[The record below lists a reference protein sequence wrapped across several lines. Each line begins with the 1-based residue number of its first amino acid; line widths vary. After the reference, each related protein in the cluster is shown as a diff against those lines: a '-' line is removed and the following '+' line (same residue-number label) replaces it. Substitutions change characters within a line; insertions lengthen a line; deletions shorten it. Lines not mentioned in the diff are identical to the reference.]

1 MTLRDDKK
9 KLSTWLFN
17 PFLFVGGERILL
29 IGLII
34 AAVHI
39 PIGYFLNVRFDGAI
53 DMHLVPTDVGL
64 LTPVIDV
71 LIAWLSMAGC
81 MFAAAKIFQSPM
93 RLIDIAGAVLVA
105 RIPLLLSIGPV
116 LLLEPDFQSIEE
128 LLNLQGS
135 ELYQLAALS
144 VISLLFLIWFFVLLF
159 NAFKINSNLKGARL
173 WVGFIGSAIIAEII
187 SIMIQQA
194 V

>member
-1 MTLRDDKK
+1 MNLRDDKK

-17 PFLFVGGERILL
+17 PFVYVGGERILL
-29 IGLII
+29 FGLII
-34 AAVHI
+34 AAIHI

-64 LTPVIDV
+64 LTPIIDV
-71 LIAWLSMAGC
+71 LIAWFSMAGC
-81 MFAAAKIFQSPM
+81 MFAAAKLFQSPM

-144 VISLLFLIWFFVLLF
+144 VISLLFLIWFFVLLYK
-159 NAFKINSNLKGARL
+159 AFKINSNLKGARL
-173 WVGFIGSAIIAEII
+173 WIGFIGSVIIAEIV
-187 SIMIQQA
+187 SLMIHGT

>member
-144 VISLLFLIWFFVLLF
+144 IISLLFLIWFFVLLF

>member
-1 MTLRDDKK
+1 MTLTTDNK

-81 MFAAAKIFQSPM
+81 MFAAAKLFQSPM

>member
-1 MTLRDDKK
+1 MTLTTDNKK
-9 KLSTWLFN
+9 FSTWLFN

-173 WVGFIGSAIIAEII
+173 WIGFIGSAIIAEII

>member
-1 MTLRDDKK
+1 MTLTTDNK
-9 KLSTWLFN
+9 KLSTWVFN

>member
-1 MTLRDDKK
+1 MNLRDDKK

-34 AAVHI
+34 AAVHV

-53 DMHLVPTDVGL
+53 DMHLVPTDVRL
-64 LTPVIDV
+64 LTPVIDI

-81 MFAAAKIFQSPM
+81 MFAAAKLFQSPM

-116 LLLEPDFQSIEE
+116 LLLGPDIHSVEQV
-128 LLNLQGS
+128 LNLQGS

-144 VISLLFLIWFFVLLF
+144 VVSMLFLIWYFVLLF
-159 NAFKINSNLKGARL
+159 NAFKINSNLKGVRL
-173 WVGFIGSAIIAEII
+173 WIGFIGSVIIAEII

-194 V
+194 L

>member
-159 NAFKINSNLKGARL
+159 NAFKINSNLKGAKL
-173 WVGFIGSAIIAEII
+173 WFGFIGSAIIAEII

>member
-1 MTLRDDKK
+1 MTLTTDNK
-9 KLSTWLFN
+9 KLSTWVFN

-173 WVGFIGSAIIAEII
+173 WIGFIGSAIIAEII

>member
-144 VISLLFLIWFFVLLF
+144 IISLLFLIWFFVLLF

-173 WVGFIGSAIIAEII
+173 WIGFIGSAIIAEII

>member
-1 MTLRDDKK
+1 MTLTTENK

-81 MFAAAKIFQSPM
+81 MFAAAKLFQSPM

>member
-1 MTLRDDKK
+1 MNLRDDKK

-17 PFLFVGGERILL
+17 PFVFVGGERILL
-29 IGLII
+29 IGLMI

-39 PIGYFLNVRFDGAI
+39 PIGYFFNVRFDGAI

-81 MFAAAKIFQSPM
+81 MFAAAKLFQSPM

-128 LLNLQGS
+128 LLNLRGS

-144 VISLLFLIWFFVLLF
+144 VISLLFLIWYFVLLY

-173 WVGFIGSAIIAEII
+173 WIGFIGSLIIAEIV

-194 V
+194 I

>member
-81 MFAAAKIFQSPM
+81 MFAAAKLFQSPM

-173 WVGFIGSAIIAEII
+173 WIGFIGSAIIAEII

>member
-1 MTLRDDKK
+1 MNLRDDKK
-9 KLSTWLFN
+9 KFSTWLFN

-29 IGLII
+29 FGLII

-71 LIAWLSMAGC
+71 MIAWFSMAGC
-81 MFAAAKIFQSPM
+81 MFVAAKLFQSPM

-116 LLLEPDFQSIEE
+116 LLFEPDFQSIEE

-144 VISLLFLIWFFVLLF
+144 VISLLFLIWYFVLLF
-159 NAFKINSNLKGARL
+159 NAFKVNSNLKGARL
-173 WVGFIGSAIIAEII
+173 WIGFIGSVIIAEIV
-187 SIMIQQA
+187 SIMIQNA
-194 V
+194 L

>member
-1 MTLRDDKK
+1 MSLRDDKK

-81 MFAAAKIFQSPM
+81 MFAAAKLFQSPM

-173 WVGFIGSAIIAEII
+173 WIGFIGSAIIAEII
-187 SIMIQQA
+187 SVMVQQA

>member
-173 WVGFIGSAIIAEII
+173 WIGFIGSAIIAEII

>member
-1 MTLRDDKK
+1 MTLTTDNK

-81 MFAAAKIFQSPM
+81 MFAAAKLFQSPM

-144 VISLLFLIWFFVLLF
+144 VTSLLFLIWFFVLLF

>member
-81 MFAAAKIFQSPM
+81 MFTAAKIFQSPM

>member
-144 VISLLFLIWFFVLLF
+144 VISLLFLIWFIVLLF

-173 WVGFIGSAIIAEII
+173 WIGFIGSAIIAEII

>member
-1 MTLRDDKK
+1 MTLTTDNK

-81 MFAAAKIFQSPM
+81 MFAAAKLFQSPM

-159 NAFKINSNLKGARL
+159 NAFKINSNLKGAKL
-173 WVGFIGSAIIAEII
+173 WFGFIGSAIIAEII

>member
-1 MTLRDDKK
+1 MTLTTDNK

>member
-144 VISLLFLIWFFVLLF
+144 VISLLFLIWFIVLLF

>member
-1 MTLRDDKK
+1 MTLTTDNK
-9 KLSTWLFN
+9 KLSTWVFN

-81 MFAAAKIFQSPM
+81 MFAAAKLFQSPM

>member
-135 ELYQLAALS
+135 ELYQLEALS
-144 VISLLFLIWFFVLLF
+144 GISLVFLISLIVLLF

-173 WVGFIGSAIIAEII
+173 WIGFIGSAIIAEII

>member
-187 SIMIQQA
+187 SIMIQGA
-194 V
+194 I